1 MITLYDYETSMPGKT
16 ISPWVMKVRLALNY
30 KGLPHKTVWFGPF
43 DMEEHAKPLGLPA
56 NQTEIAD
63 DGTVGRYTVP
73 VLHDSS
79 TGEAISDSTRI
90 IEYLDEAYPDT
101 PRIIHPETKTLAV
114 AYEHTRFTEICK
126 TAVKNVVLHIY
137 ATITPRVGSFMSS
150 RVMSP
155 EDELKYREMVKK
167 NAGVDHTELVANKE
181 VVEGMWEKAEE
192 GLTLLDGYFRMAK
205 LKFGPESEGVKG
217 GFLEGSKPGL
227 ADFSLGG
234 FLIWMK
240 RGLGETD
247 EQWKRIE
254 SWNDGR
260 WAKYLDA
267 MKPYSEI
274 DE

>member
-1 MITLYDYETSMPGKT
+1 
-16 ISPWVMKVRLALNY
+16 
-30 KGLPHKTVWFGPF
+30 
-43 DMEEHAKPLGLPA
+43 MEEHAKPLGLPA

-79 TGEAISDSTRI
+79 TGKAISDSTRI
-90 IEYLDEAYPDT
+90 IEYLHEAYPDT

-114 AYEHTRFTEICK
+114 AYEHT
-126 TAVKNVVLHIY
+126 VLKNVVLHIY
-137 ATITPRVGSFMSS
+137 ATITPRVGSFMS
-150 RVMSP
+150 P
-155 EDELKYREMVKK
+155 EDEIKYREMVNK

-181 VVEGMWEKAEE
+181 VVEGMWKKAEE

-217 GFLEGSKPGL
+217 GFLEGSKPAL

-240 RGLGETD
+240 HGLGETD

-274 DE
+274 HE